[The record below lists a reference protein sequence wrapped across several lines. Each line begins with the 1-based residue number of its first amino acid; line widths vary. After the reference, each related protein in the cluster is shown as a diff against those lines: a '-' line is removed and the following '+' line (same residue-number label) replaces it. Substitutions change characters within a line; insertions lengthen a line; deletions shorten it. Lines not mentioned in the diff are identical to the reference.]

1 MNSRKQRKIMSFI
14 GNVVLFLSFFFLPI
28 CFAFQS
34 DRSHEDTLFLESRPP
49 EYRQYYEKYLKQGE
63 HDAVLNLME
72 IGIKALKDKNLV
84 EAAYAFDNALK
95 RIEFVFSDSEAA
107 QKARSLWYSE
117 EEKDFKGEPY
127 ERVMAYYYRGL
138 IYLMNGDYENARA
151 TFQSGILQDAFAEEQ
166 QYRADFSSLILLVG
180 RAASKM
186 GVDHLREDAYQ
197 ELAKVN
203 PEVAIPK
210 KNHNVI
216 FIAEPGKSPRK
227 LRDGVGHFDLV
238 FRRGKKFKD
247 QSAKVVLNK
256 TEIPLRLADDVFMQA
271 STRGGRAVD
280 RIIKGKVFFKE
291 GSEATGEVL
300 TTVGK
305 TIVGLSAVDSA
316 SMNSGA
322 QIGAVLTLV
331 GVGAKIFARN
341 VNAKA
346 DKRYWKSLPNTILMS
361 TAYVENLDDL
371 KNIAVLYLDKYD
383 NELSS
388 FDSVT
393 IVKINDNNAIVWSKS
408 NE

>member
-1 MNSRKQRKIMSFI
+1 MSYI
-14 GNVVLFLSFFFLPI
+14 GNAVLLLAFFFLPA
-28 CFAFQS
+28 CSAFNL
-34 DRSHEDTLFLESRPP
+34 DGTPGDALFLESRPK
-49 EYRQYYEKYLKQGE
+49 EYRKHYEKYLKQGE

-72 IGIKALKDKNLV
+72 IGIKAFEDKNLE

-95 RIEFVFSDSEAA
+95 RIEFIFSDNEAA
-107 QKARSLWYSE
+107 QKARSLWYGE

-138 IYLMNGDYENARA
+138 IYLIEGDYENARA

-180 RAASKM
+180 WAASKM
-186 GVDHLREDAYQ
+186 NSEHLMEDAYH
-197 ELAKVN
+197 ELAIIN
-203 PEVAIPK
+203 PEVATPK

-216 FIAEPGKSPRK
+216 FIAETGKSPRK

-238 FRRGKKFKD
+238 FRRGKKFQD
-247 QSAKVVLNK
+247 QSAKMVLNK
-256 TEIPLRLADDVFMQA
+256 ADIPLYLADDVFVQA

-280 RIIKGKVFFKE
+280 RIIQGKVLFKE
-291 GSEATGEVL
+291 GSKATGEVL

-305 TIVGLSAVDSA
+305 TIVGLSAVDSV

-322 QIGAVLTLV
+322 QLGTVLTLV

-371 KNIAVLYLDKYD
+371 KNISVLYLDKYD
-383 NELSS
+383 NELPSL
-388 FDSVT
+388 DSVT

-408 NE
+408 N